1 MNYVSKDKKNKSL
14 FNVFI
19 LWIGTFI
26 GSGSIFLLSA
36 FLSRYLSVVDY
47 GLFSTQIVAAG
58 IVILISEFGASQT
71 LLKLFSK
78 NENDFVAIFA
88 NALLFILFSTLL
100 FSCVFVIILIMFNIT
115 SFSLQSLIFLSI
127 YIFSQVLNNV
137 VIVTFQFEDKFF
149 HMSVLKLYLPFLRLV
164 TLLLMAY
171 CFKYEIVLNQV
182 FNIYGIVGAISILLS
197 LIFINSFFQK
207 NNFNCHNLKQMTLIP
222 LQFFNETK
230 FFGISIFASYIY
242 TQISLVMINII
253 LGNESAGYF
262 QPANLIYLSIS
273 ILPAVF
279 YQSFFAL
286 RLHNWAN
293 RNMQKLKKSFF
304 VGNIVMFLI
313 GLFISAF
320 IFLFAN
326 DIIYL
331 VFGDTYVGQSTLI
344 LKIIS
349 LSFPF
354 IFMSYNM
361 GAILNTRSLIEIKYK
376 ISIIIAFTALI
387 LNFVLISK
395 YGIIGAAIVY
405 LLINFILCFLYY
417 LALHNP
423 IFNNSEKIFS

>member
-1 MNYVSKDKKNKSL
+1 
-14 FNVFI
+14 F
-19 LWIGTFI
+19 LWVGTFI

-78 NENDFVAIFA
+78 NENNIITIFA

-100 FSCVFVIILIMFNIT
+100 FLSVYLITLLMFNIT
-115 SFSLQSLIFLSI
+115 SFSFQSLIFLSI
-127 YIFSQVLNNV
+127 YIFSQVLNNI

-149 HMSVLKLYLPFLRLV
+149 HMSILKLYLPFLRLA
-164 TLLLMAY
+164 TLFLMVY
-171 CFKYEIVLNQV
+171 YFKYEIELNQV
-182 FNIYGIVGAISILLS
+182 FSIYGTVGVVSILLS
-197 LIFINSFFQK
+197 LIFINNFFKK
-207 NNFNCHNLKQMTLIP
+207 NNFHYHNLKQMTLMP
-222 LQFFNETK
+222 SKFFNETK
-230 FFGISIFASYIY
+230 FFGISIFSSYIY

-286 RLHNWAN
+286 RLHNWSN

-304 VGNIVMFLI
+304 VGNAVMFLI

-320 IFLFAN
+320 IFFFAN

-331 VFGDTYVGQSTLI
+331 VFGDTYVSKSSLI

-361 GAILNTRSLIEIKYK
+361 GAILNTSSLIEIKYK
-376 ISIIIAFTALI
+376 ISILVAFIALI
-387 LNFVLISK
+387 LNFLFISEL
-395 YGIIGAAIVY
+395 GIIGA
-405 LLINFILCFLYY
+405 
-417 LALHNP
+417 
-423 IFNNSEKIFS
+423 